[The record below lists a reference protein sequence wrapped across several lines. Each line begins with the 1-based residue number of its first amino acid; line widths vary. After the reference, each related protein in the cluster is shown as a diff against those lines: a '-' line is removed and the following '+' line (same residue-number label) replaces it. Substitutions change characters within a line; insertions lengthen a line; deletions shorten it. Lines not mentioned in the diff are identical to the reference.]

1 MLAYDII
8 SPLFLYM
15 IINLEDAGIQNTF
28 LCKAKALG
36 VYRKCTHQS
45 EEEKHVIF
53 LCLISNS
60 ILLVA
65 DIIDLCIV
73 SLCLLQQHS
82 QKTALNILK
91 IQR

>member
-1 MLAYDII
+1 MNGKYGSKLGAALMLAYDII

-53 LCLISNS
+53 Y
-60 ILLVA
+60 V
-65 DIIDLCIV
+65 
-73 SLCLLQQHS
+73 
-82 QKTALNILK
+82 
-91 IQR
+91 